1 MHHQNQSKHTSIS
14 SIDEVLQRGK
24 KSRIHL
30 LIGHYED
37 MVAAIVLELSA
48 HLLARVLLVPTECHS
63 STKSPCIGSIFL
75 F

>member
-30 LIGHYED
+30 LVVHYED
-37 MVAAIVLELSA
+37 MVADIVLELSA
-48 HLLARVLLVPTECHS
+48 HLLARMLAVPTECQQY
-63 STKSPCIGSIFL
+63 
-75 F
+75 